1 MSFVKGAWKILVGI
15 KDGLALLLLLMF
27 FGLLFAILSA
37 RPNATTIR
45 DGALMLKLQ
54 GTIAEQPAAPDPF
67 GAFFAD
73 GPVMREFAVRDLV
86 HALEAAK
93 DDAKV
98 KAVVLDLDGFAGGG
112 QASLATIGRALDD
125 VRKANKPVYAY
136 ATAYA
141 NDGYQLA
148 AHASEIWIDPMG
160 GAIIAGPG
168 GSNLYFGDALDK
180 YGIKANVYRVGTY
193 KSAVEP
199 FTGNRASEP
208 AKEALNALLQEIWGD
223 WQAEVTKA
231 RPKARLQNIIDQP
244 ADAVESA
251 NGNLAQLALRDGL
264 VDKLGSRAQFGDYIA
279 EKVGQ
284 GLDETPGS
292 FAQIDYDD
300 WLDANELSDEGE
312 AIGLITVA
320 GTITDGEAGPG
331 TAGGETVSKL
341 IYDALAEDDLKALV
355 VRVDSP
361 GGSVL
366 ASEQIRLAIQ
376 AAKDKG
382 LPVVVSMA
390 NLAASGGYWISTPA
404 DAIFAEPDTITGSIG
419 IFGIIPSFEEALGK
433 LGVNAD
439 GVKTTPLS
447 GEPDVFAG
455 PNETFNRVAQ
465 STIENGYRDFLTRVA
480 KSRNMTVQQV
490 DAIGQ
495 GRVWAGG
502 TARQLGLVD
511 RLGGLDEA
519 IAEAAKRA
527 KLDEDDFH
535 IRTIEEPVDPFTE
548 LLLAMSRD
556 DDAKT
561 VRLDLFGHAAMRQR
575 LTMLQAAATAQ
586 ELVGTTGVQARC
598 MECDLMVPR
607 GSQSALDRGGWA
619 ALLARWL

>member
-15 KDGLALLLLLMF
+15 KDALALLLLLMF
-27 FGLLFAILSA
+27 FALLFAILSA
-37 RPNATTIR
+37 RPNAADIK

-54 GTIAEQPAAPDPF
+54 GTIVEQPATPDPF
-67 GAFFAD
+67 GALLGD
-73 GPVMREFAVRDLV
+73 GPVVREYAVRDLIR
-86 HALEAAK
+86 AIETAK
-93 DDAKV
+93 DDARV
-98 KAVVLDLDGFAGGG
+98 KAIVLDLDGFAGGG
-112 QASLATIGRALDD
+112 QVSISAVGRALDD
-125 VRKANKPVYAY
+125 AKKAGKPDYAY

-148 AHASEIWIDPMG
+148 SHASEIWVDPMG
-160 GAIIAGPG
+160 GAMVAGPG
-168 GSNLYFGDALDK
+168 GSSLYFGNALDK
-180 YGIKANVYRVGTY
+180 FGVKANVYRVGTY

-199 FTGNRASEP
+199 FTGSKASEP
-208 AKEALNALLQEIWGD
+208 AKEALSALLEEIWGD
-223 WQAEVTKA
+223 WLAGVKSV
-231 RPKARLQNIIDQP
+231 RPKANLQPIIMQP
-244 ADAVESA
+244 AEMVEAA
-251 NGNLAQLALRDGL
+251 NGNLAQLALNAGM
-264 VDKLGSRAQFGDYIA
+264 VDKLGSRQAFGDYVA
-279 EKVGQ
+279 KKAGK

-300 WLDANELSDEGE
+300 WLGENEPEDEGD
-312 AIGLITVA
+312 AIGLITIA

-419 IFGIIPSFEEALGK
+419 IFGIIPSFNEALNK
-433 LGVNAD
+433 IGVTTD
-439 GVKTTPLS
+439 GVTTTPLS
-447 GEPDVFAG
+447 GQPDIFAG
-455 PNETFNRVAQ
+455 PNEAFNRVAQ
-465 STIENGYRDFLTRVA
+465 SSIENGYRDFLTRVA
-480 KSRNMTVQQV
+480 KSRNMTLQQV

-519 IAEAAKRA
+519 LADAAQRA
-527 KLDEDDFH
+527 KLKTGGYH
-535 IRTIEEPVDPFTE
+535 VKTIEEEPDAFAKFLMDATRSDDP
-548 LLLAMSRD
+548 
-556 DDAKT
+556 KT
-561 VRLDLFGHAAMRQR
+561 VRLDLFGHASLRQQQ
-575 LTMLQAAATAQ
+575 MMWQAAATAQ

-598 MECDLMVPR
+598 IECELMVP
-607 GSQSALDRGGWA
+607 GGNVSAARSGWA
-619 ALLARWL
+619 ALLAKWL